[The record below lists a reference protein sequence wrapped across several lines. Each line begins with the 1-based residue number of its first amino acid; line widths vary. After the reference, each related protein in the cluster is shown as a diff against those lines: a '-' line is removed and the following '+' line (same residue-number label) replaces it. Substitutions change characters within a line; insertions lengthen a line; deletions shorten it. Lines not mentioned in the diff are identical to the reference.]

1 MPDCSQAEP
10 KSTLGV
16 SAGFVPPRR
25 ELEGWRGYCLT
36 NVRKWNRFLTSNE
49 HTGSKA
55 MKTLPQ
61 TILEQS
67 RQLPE
72 GGMLAARDF
81 LHLGSRAAV
90 DQAFSRLAKAG
101 LLIRVLRGLYVA
113 PVTSRFG
120 TRAPALEKVVQAL
133 AQKTQ
138 DVITD
143 SGARAANGLGLTTQ
157 VPVMSVFLT
166 RGRGRT
172 LTLGKSKVEIRRV
185 PKWMLSL
192 GATRPG
198 AVIGVWGAMEPK
210 TNVSSESHRKG
221 AFRSPA
227 HPPGITL

>member
-1 MPDCSQAEP
+1 
-10 KSTLGV
+10 
-16 SAGFVPPRR
+16 
-25 ELEGWRGYCLT
+25 
-36 NVRKWNRFLTSNE
+36 
-49 HTGSKA
+49 
-55 MKTLPQ
+55 
-61 TILEQS
+61 
-67 RQLPE
+67 
-72 GGMLAARDF
+72 MLAARDF

-157 VPVMSVFLT
+157 VPVMSVFFT